1 MADWYDSRLSHVDPR
16 DTWDKEHGRIYRLMA
31 ENGARAPK
39 IDLGA
44 ESSADLT
51 KYFSNP
57 NKWYRQVALRLLYDR
72 HDQTLVPKLL
82 ELVRAKKTDQA
93 SLEAFWALNASGG
106 FTDEVALE
114 ALDHPH
120 PMIRY
125 WAVRLLGDRYPPA
138 RYSSSTRKPAALP
151 TKLHDKLTKL
161 AAAEAEAQV
170 RGQLASAA
178 KRLPGADALPLV
190 RELVYRGE
198 DVKDKH
204 NPLLIWWALESKA
217 TSDRDA
223 ILAMVKDS
231 ALWQAPIFSEHLASR
246 LGQRYTAERTPENFA
261 TAAQLLA
268 LAPSP
273 QSVDA
278 LVKGMEAGLQGDRV
292 TDVPPALTK
301 QVAAVWESRPHTPT
315 LISFA
320 LRLNHAA
327 AAPDALQLLTA
338 KQTSSTDRK
347 ALLALLS
354 ERGIDAAVPGI
365 VSLLKAETKD
375 TGRIDLLN
383 ALAHFNT
390 PDIADAMLEQLPKAS
405 SAVRATIAASLSRR
419 ADWARALLEKVDR
432 GEVKKEVLAPPNLLA
447 IQNLGDPVTQKLIQK
462 NWGNLR
468 PSSQAKEYK
477 IGQVRKLVG
486 PGKGSP
492 EKGHEIFKATC
503 AVCHTLNAEGGK
515 IGPDLT
521 GYERDNMDFMIP
533 AIVDPSL
540 GIREEFTAF
549 NINTKKGQML
559 IGLVTETDSKQVTLM
574 DLTGNKT
581 RLAREE
587 IKEMAAMPVSLM
599 PEGLLDAMTDEQIR
613 DLFAYLIKK

>member
-1 MADWYDSRLSHVDPR
+1 M
-16 DTWDKEHGRIYRLMA
+16 
-31 ENGARAPK
+31 
-39 IDLGA
+39 
-44 ESSADLT
+44 
-51 KYFSNP
+51 
-57 NKWYRQVALRLLYDR
+57 
-72 HDQTLVPKLL
+72 
-82 ELVRAKKTDQA
+82 EL
-93 SLEAFWALNASGG
+93 
-106 FTDEVALE
+106 
-114 ALDHPH
+114 
-120 PMIRY
+120 
-125 WAVRLLGDRYPPA
+125 
-138 RYSSSTRKPAALP
+138 
-151 TKLHDKLTKL
+151 
-161 AAAEAEAQV
+161 
-170 RGQLASAA
+170 
-178 KRLPGADALPLV
+178 
-190 RELVYRGE
+190 
-198 DVKDKH
+198 
-204 NPLLIWWALESKA
+204 
-217 TSDRDA
+217 
-223 ILAMVKDS
+223 
-231 ALWQAPIFSEHLASR
+231 
-246 LGQRYTAERTPENFA
+246 
-261 TAAQLLA
+261 
-268 LAPSP
+268 
-273 QSVDA
+273 
-278 LVKGMEAGLQGDRV
+278 GLQGDRV
-292 TDVPPALTK
+292 TEVPAALAK
-301 QVAAVWESRPHTPT
+301 QVGAVWDSRPHTPT

-327 AAPDALQLLTA
+327 AAPDALKLLTD
-338 KQTSSTDRK
+338 KKTSSADRK

-375 TGRIDLLN
+375 SGRIDLLN

-405 SAVRATIAASLSRR
+405 AAVRATIAASLSRR

-432 GEVKKEVLAPPNLLA
+432 GEVKKEVLTPPNLLA

-462 NWGNLR
+462 NWGSLR

-503 AVCHTLNAEGGK
+503 AVCHTLNGEGGK
-515 IGPDLT
+515 IGPELT

-559 IGLVTETDSKQVTLM
+559 IGLITETDPKQVTLM

-581 RLAREE
+581 RLARED

-599 PEGLLDAMTDEQIR
+599 PEGLLDAMSEEQIR